1 MPQSCLLR
9 IQLETERHS
18 LGGGGNNQDW
28 NRTAGKKRLEQ
39 RLVITQD
46 QESFTFPQQSAG
58 SKHLQEG
65 PQKDTT
71 YMMGKHALDPRP

>member
-9 IQLETERHS
+9 IQLEAEMHS
-18 LGGGGNNQDW
+18 LSGGGNHQDW

-39 RLVITQD
+39 WLVIIQD

-58 SKHLQEG
+58 SKDLQEG
-65 PQKDTT
+65 PQEDTT
-71 YMMGKHALDPRP
+71 YVMGKHALDPRP